1 MRPTVCRGEVKKRTR
16 KTRPAGAWEFEDFTT
31 REKRSFLGEYGP
43 MVLGGAM
50 LVLAFAFAGHYM
62 GQNAIAHNAD
72 PSDMIESLSG
82 PSTNILAKG
91 SLVPETSS
99 LEVINKT
106 SFTSEIAYEE
116 QTVSTDGKGDRPV
129 VLQATIVA
137 KQQQQQVRIVP
148 ASVNMSEDDTQSS
161 SVIIKGPSPQKV
173 VQGIK
178 LKRTVTAANGK
189 KTVDKATQ
197 KAIAMRRIQMAEENC
212 LARAVYFEARS
223 ESELGQLAVAK
234 VILNRVKDPEYPKSI
249 CGVVY
254 QGSGRRNSC
263 QFSFACDGLPDDVRS
278 ASSWAN
284 AKRIAQMAMSGDAK
298 VAAVGSAT
306 NYHADYVN
314 PKWAKSMKRLIK
326 IGRHVFYEEG

>member
-1 MRPTVCRGEVKKRTR
+1 ML
-16 KTRPAGAWEFEDFTT
+16 ADH
-31 REKRSFLGEYGP
+31 GP
-43 MVLGGAM
+43 MVVAGVM

-62 GQNAIAHNAD
+62 GQNAVAHNAD
-72 PSDMIESLSG
+72 PGDTIENLFG
-82 PSTNILAKG
+82 PSSNILAK
-91 SLVPETSS
+91 SS
-99 LEVINKT
+99 LAPEQVGLPAAG
-106 SFTSEIAYEE
+106 SSAFTSQSVYQE
-116 QTVSTDGKGDRPV
+116 QTVASGGKGDKPV
-129 VLQATIVA
+129 VLQATIVE
-137 KQQQQQVRIVP
+137 KQQVRIVP
-148 ASVNMSEDDTQSS
+148 ASVNMSEDDTQTP
-161 SVIIKGPSPQKV
+161 SVIVKGPSPHKV
-173 VQGIK
+173 LQGIQ
-178 LKRTVTAANGK
+178 LKRTVAAARKPAGQ
-189 KTVDKATQ
+189 AAQ
-197 KAIAMRRIQMAEENC
+197 KAIAMRRFQAAEENC

-223 ESELGQLAVAK
+223 ESQLGQLAVAK

-278 ASSWAN
+278 AAAWAN

-298 VAAVGSAT
+298 VAAIGTAT